1 MAARGAAGDGRN
13 GVTGVAK
20 IAAGIGILLALVLV
34 LVFVLLCICIGFSVQ
49 MRNGERWIR
58 IQVGLLRKT
67 MKLGKLAKPA
77 KDPKS
82 KTDKPKTE
90 EPDTF
95 ELPDWDWGELICE
108 LLSFLEDVKDRLRID
123 VLCVQL
129 LLATGDASK
138 TGMYLG
144 GLSALTGMVYPF
156 LVENFQ
162 IRDFNVQIDGDF
174 EGNATQYD
182 LCFSCSFRPIRMIGP
197 VVRHGRKLYHI
208 VKQTQSVEAKYY
220 E

>member
-1 MAARGAAGDGRN
+1 M
-13 GVTGVAK
+13 AK

-49 MRNGERWIR
+49 MRNGESCIR
-58 IQVGLLRKT
+58 IQVGLLHKT
-67 MKLGKLAKPA
+67 IKLGDFGKPV
-77 KDPKS
+77 KNPKS
-82 KTDKPKTE
+82 KTDKPKTETE

-95 ELPDWDWGELICE
+95 ELPDWDWGEFICE

-129 LLATGDASK
+129 LLATGDAAK

-144 GLSALTGMVYPF
+144 GLSALTSMVYPF

-174 EGNATQYD
+174 EGNTTQYD
-182 LCFSCSFRPIRMIGP
+182 LCFGCSFRPIRMIGP